1 MSRSGRQLESHNA
14 NAMTDFPTLDTPLPT
29 LLLDADRA
37 WEWPQPPLART
48 RNRVMMPLDG
58 GVQPCA
64 IETHGGVTVQGH
76 LLHFDAEACVLR
88 VSLANSDGNGGEALK
103 LAFTKFRRL
112 TLGTPWPL
120 ARRNAHL
127 PVEHLPAD
135 AQERGYRIDLAGG
148 GHLSGITMGRVQAGS
163 GWFFYEPLDG
173 GNALRRIFVPQVACA
188 AVHLGKSAE
197 EEAAERWIAT
207 PQQLFAALDAQKTA
221 AIKPLGDALVDLG
234 FVSRS
239 AIEQMLAALA
249 GDDSLPLGEALV
261 AAGLLDRTDLLTA
274 LAHKMGY
281 PLVDLA
287 RFPIDPLAARKLSQR
302 SMQEHHAVPLL
313 QDGERLIVAID
324 DLARVPHLQSL
335 RGLAGLELVPVL
347 ASRATIDRALA
358 ALPQLQGTDFW
369 ADNVSLRAKTAPTAP
384 GGLHRR

>member
-1 MSRSGRQLESHNA
+1 MRRRGRYLESHNA
-14 NAMTDFPTLDTPLPT
+14 NAMSDFPTLDTPLPT

-88 VSLANSDGNGGEALK
+88 VSLGNTDGNGGEALK

-127 PVEHLPAD
+127 PVEHLPAA

-148 GHLSGITMGRVQAGS
+148 GHLSGITMGHVQAGS

-173 GNALRRIFVPQVACA
+173 GNALRRVFVPQAACA
-188 AVHLGKSAE
+188 VVHFDKSAE

-207 PQQLFAALDAQKTA
+207 PQQLFAALDAQKMA

-239 AIEQMLAALA
+239 AIEQTLASLA

-261 AAGLLDRTDLLTA
+261 AAGRLDRADLLTA

-302 SMQEHHAVPLL
+302 SMKEHHAVPLL

-335 RGLAGLELVPVL
+335 RALAGLHLVPVL

-369 ADNVSLRAKTAPTAP
+369 ADNVSLRAKAAPTAP
-384 GGLHRR
+384 GGLHSR

>member
-1 MSRSGRQLESHNA
+1 MGRRGRCLESYDTT
-14 NAMTDFPTLDTPLPT
+14 AMSDFPTLDTPLPT

-58 GVQPCA
+58 GVQPCV
-64 IETHGGVTVQGH
+64 IETHSGVTVQGH
-76 LLHFDAEACVLR
+76 LMHFDIEACTLR
-88 VSLANSDGNGGEALK
+88 VAIGGSGDGLN
-103 LAFTKFRRL
+103 LAFANFRRL
-112 TLGTPWPL
+112 ILTAPWPL
-120 ARRNAHL
+120 ARRPANA
-127 PVEHLPAD
+127 PVEHLPAS
-135 AQERGYRIDLAGG
+135 AQERGYRVELAGG
-148 GHLSGITMGRVQAGS
+148 GELIGPTMGYVQAAG
-163 GWFFYEPLDG
+163 GWFLFEPLEG
-173 GNALRRIFVPQVACA
+173 GAALRRIFVPQAACA
-188 AVHLGKSAE
+188 AMHFGKSAE

-207 PQQLFAALDAQKTA
+207 PEQLFAALETQKTA
-221 AIKPLGDALVDLG
+221 PIKPLGEALVDLG
-234 FVSRS
+234 FVSRG
-239 AIEQMLAALA
+239 AIEQTLRVLA
-249 GDDSLPLGEALV
+249 GDDNQPLGEALV
-261 AAGLLDRTDLLTA
+261 AAGLLDRADLRTA

-281 PLVDLA
+281 PLVDLT

-335 RGLAGLELVPVL
+335 RGLAGLQLVPVL
-347 ASRATIDRALA
+347 ASRASIDRALA

-369 ADNVSLRAKTAPTAP
+369 ADNVSLRAKAAPTAP